1 MTAAHVEQPHR
12 PEEHRPERQRVER
25 VSAVAVAAVI
35 IGFST
40 WVLLTLPLQPALIL
54 VLASVLA
61 FVGWTT
67 INYTHPVRSRKVVA
81 TYLCAVAFQL
91 VHMAEEYTGHF
102 PHEIVELF
110 SSPRDWSERSFLLT
124 FVFGFGALWCLAAAG
139 ALYQVRVANFMLWFY
154 ALGAGMLNAISHFVF
169 PILKGGY
176 FPGLYTAFGHLV
188 LSVLLIYFL
197 IQETRRLKT
206 LEADAGRAEPSRQGE
221 GTRTGSP
228 LRRTSRRAHGLPQRR
243 ASSCV

>member
-1 MTAAHVEQPHR
+1 MAVKDLESSPHT
-12 PEEHRPERQRVER
+12 PAKQRVEW
-25 VSAVAVAAVI
+25 VSAVAVGTVI

-40 WVLLTLPLQPALIL
+40 WVLATLPLQPALIL

-61 FVGWTT
+61 FAGWMGT
-67 INYTHPVRSRKVVA
+67 NYAYPVRSRKVVA

-91 VHMAEEYTGHF
+91 VHMSEEYTGGF

-110 SSPRDWSERSFLLT
+110 SSPRDWTERSFLLT

-139 ALYQVRVANFMLWFY
+139 ALYQIGVANYMLWFY

-176 FPGLYTAFGHLV
+176 FPGLYTAGGHLV
-188 LSVLLIYFL
+188 LSTLLIYFL
-197 IQETRRLKT
+197 IQETRRLKS
-206 LEADAGRAEPSRQGE
+206 EATAAQTAERNG
-221 GTRTGSP
+221 
-228 LRRTSRRAHGLPQRR
+228 
-243 ASSCV
+243 